1 MLISVVVWLAG
12 ILWLRP
18 DWPAALVWF
27 AAQVLVPLGMPSASR
42 LRRIQPLAAL
52 AVGASLYPYQG
63 PVAAGLAGVWLLF
76 TAALAVETALA
87 RRFWPAERLSAT
99 AAPVYLTV
107 GALWFV
113 AARGGF
119 PLFGFTGLIVLLTA
133 AHFHYAGWALSVI
146 ASRLAERRPNRWTR
160 AAALGVLLGMP
171 LVAAGITWSPLLE
184 WLGAWFMAASAGFV
198 AGLQLAERRPLGV
211 LSSLCLLAGMTLAV
225 FYAREEY
232 LGRGDLVP
240 MLRYHSTL
248 NALGFAW
255 AGLTNVRSQA

>member
-1 MLISVVVWLAG
+1 MNGLAWLAG
-12 ILWLRP
+12 VLWLRP

-27 AAQVLVPLGMPSASR
+27 AAQVLVPLGMPRSSR
-42 LRRIQPLAAL
+42 LRRLQPLAAL

-63 PVAAGLAGVWLLF
+63 PIAAGWAALWLIF
-76 TAALAVETALA
+76 CSALAVESLLS
-87 RRFWPAERLSAT
+87 RPFWPAEKLSAT

-107 GALWFV
+107 GALWFT

-119 PLFGFTGLIVLLTA
+119 PLFGFSGLIVLLTA

-146 ASRLAERRPNRWTR
+146 ASRLAERRPSRWTR
-160 AAALGVLLGMP
+160 AAAMGVLAGMP

-184 WLGAWFMAASAGFV
+184 WLGAWFMAASAALV
-198 AGLQLAERRPLGV
+198 ACLQLAERRPLGI
-211 LSSLCLLAGMTLAV
+211 LSSLCLLAGMALAV
-225 FYAREEY
+225 VYSRQEY
-232 LGRGDLVP
+232 LGQGDLVP

-255 AGLTNVRSQA
+255 AGLANVRGSRD